1 VSLRICVDA
10 DVKKSGWRK
19 PCLCACERRCRADL
33 ISASVTRALIR
44 WPAFSVALQQTGS
57 SRTYT
62 RAQSGS
68 EGRQGMK
75 TWRIGARPPAD
86 GKRGEGGR
94 PLPMRCVDSR
104 GRNPIPQFPSW
115 LPQYCSRDY
124 FISPA
129 IDQTAPRRQYA
140 TEPPSRLGPRG
151 NGSLGI
157 WPRGVWAQTGTRT
170 MATGTTSPYRRTSDS
185 R

>member
-62 RAQSGS
+62 RVQSGS

-94 PLPMRCVDSR
+94 PLPMPEAPPVTRADMPGFS
-104 GRNPIPQFPSW
+104 S
-115 LPQYCSRDY
+115 
-124 FISPA
+124 ISPA
-129 IDQTAPRRQYA
+129 
-140 TEPPSRLGPRG
+140 LGGESARP
-151 NGSLGI
+151 
-157 WPRGVWAQTGTRT
+157 A
-170 MATGTTSPYRRTSDS
+170 
-185 R
+185 